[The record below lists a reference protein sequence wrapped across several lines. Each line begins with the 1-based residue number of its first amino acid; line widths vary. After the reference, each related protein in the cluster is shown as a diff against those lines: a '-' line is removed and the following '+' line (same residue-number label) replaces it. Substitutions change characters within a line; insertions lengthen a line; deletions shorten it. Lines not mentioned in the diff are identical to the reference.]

1 MVEAPTPEPT
11 GHSGGFKGFLTGT
24 TAGLPNWAWILVVG
38 GGIAAAYFL
47 PKLLGSSSSSSTT
60 TPTTGTDTSGIGLA
74 VDPTTGLPYAVEGLV
89 PSGAYAGDTSGSTTG
104 VTGATGAAGPAGP
117 AGPTGAAGAP
127 GKPAPT
133 TNSHPP
139 IVVKPPVK
147 APAKAPSTVQEKY
160 VTVQAWPQP
169 LSTLSG
175 IASKNGITLQRLE
188 QLNPQI
194 KDPNLIYPNEK
205 VRIA

>member
-1 MVEAPTPEPT
+1 MAEAPTPTPT

-47 PKLLGSSSSSSTT
+47 PKLLGSSSSSTT

-89 PSGAYAGDTSGSTTG
+89 PSGANAGDGSVG
-104 VTGATGAAGPAGP
+104 VTGTTGAAGPAGP

-127 GKPAPT
+127 GKPGTPAPT
-133 TNSHPP
+133 PVKKP
-139 IVVKPPVK
+139 IVVTTPVK
-147 APAKAPSTVQEKY
+147 KPTTAPQEKY
-160 VTVQAWPQP
+160 VNVQAWPQP

>member
-1 MVEAPTPEPT
+1 MAEPTTPTPT

-47 PKLLGSSSSSSTT
+47 PKLLGSSSSSTT

-104 VTGATGAAGPAGP
+104 VTGTTGAPGPAGP

-127 GKPAPT
+127 GKPGTPAPT
-133 TNSHPP
+133 PVKKP
-139 IVVKPPVK
+139 IVVTTPVK
-147 APAKAPSTVQEKY
+147 KPTAPAPQEKY
-160 VTVQAWPQP
+160 VNVQAWPQP

-175 IASKNGITLQRLE
+175 IASKNGITLERLE

>member
-1 MVEAPTPEPT
+1 MPEPTTPPST

-47 PKLLGSSSSSSTT
+47 PKLLGSNASSTT

-74 VDPTTGLPYAVEGLV
+74 TDPTTGLPYAVEGLV
-89 PSGAYAGDTSGSTTG
+89 PSGANAGGGSTG
-104 VTGATGAAGPAGP
+104 VTGTTGAPGPTGP
-117 AGPTGAAGAP
+117 TGPTGAAGAP
-127 GKPAPT
+127 GKPGTPAAPPPV
-133 TNSHPP
+133 NSHPP
-139 IVVKPPVK
+139 IIVRP
-147 APAKAPSTVQEKY
+147 PAKPIPGPSPQQKF
-160 VTVQAWPQP
+160 VTVQPWPQP

-175 IASKNGITLQRLE
+175 IASKNGITLQRIE
-188 QLNPQI
+188 QLNPDI
-194 KDPNLIYPNEK
+194 KDPNLIYPNQK